1 MKKSQAFYKAQL
13 AVLNDPNMNF
23 EETLEIL
30 AVLMEEEKMAKF
42 SERKKEKENETV

>member
-1 MKKSQAFYKAQL
+1 MKKSRAFYKAQL

-30 AVLMEEEKMAKF
+30 AVLMKEEEMAKF
-42 SERKKEKENETV
+42 AEKQKEQTDGI